1 VTGVVIVGASLA
13 GVRTA
18 QALRTEGYAGP
29 VVLIGA
35 EPHAPYDRPPLS
47 KQVLTGAWPS
57 ERAVLLAAEAAAKTE
72 IDLRLGV
79 PAIAVD
85 SSARRVLLADGSAVG
100 YDVLVVA
107 TGLSARPSPWPLESG
122 SYLLRSWDDCA
133 ALRAQLCTGQPLVVV
148 GAGFI
153 GSEVAAAAR
162 SFGCEVTMVDPL
174 PTPMARAV
182 GPVLGEEL
190 TQLQIRHGVKT
201 QFGTGVA
208 GVEGRAGA
216 VRVGLGDG
224 SVLDAA
230 AVVVGIGAVPNDG
243 WLIGSG
249 LRLQDGVVCD
259 PYLRAVGAE
268 NVYAVGDICRWPH
281 DQLGEL
287 VRVEH
292 WTNAADQARVVATNI
307 VHGDE
312 PVLYVPSGYVW
323 SDQYDWKVQVA
334 GEARLGQA
342 QLTVGELAGDG
353 RTIAVHADARE
364 RVCAVVAVNWPR
376 AFVHCRRMLVEQA
389 SIADT
394 VDLVRG
400 L

>member
-1 VTGVVIVGASLA
+1 VTGVVIVGASLG

-29 VVLIGA
+29 VVLVGA

-47 KQVLTGAWPS
+47 KQLLTGAWPP
-57 ERAVLLAAEAAAKTE
+57 ERAVLLDADAAAKTNV
-72 IDLRLGV
+72 DLRLGV
-79 PAIAVD
+79 AAIAVD
-85 SSARRVLLADGSAVG
+85 ASAQRVLLADGTTVG

-107 TGLSARPSPWPLESG
+107 TGLSPRPSPWPLESG
-122 SYLLRSWDDCA
+122 SYLLRSWDDSA
-133 ALRAQLCTGQPLVVV
+133 ALRAQLRTGQPLVIV

-153 GSEVAAAAR
+153 GSEVSAAAR

-182 GPVLGEEL
+182 GPVLGDEL

-201 QFGTGVA
+201 HFGAGVV
-208 GVEGRAGA
+208 GVEGQAGA
-216 VRVGLGDG
+216 VRVRLDDG
-224 SVLDAA
+224 SVLEAA
-230 AVVVGIGAVPNDG
+230 AMVVGIGAVPNDG

-249 LRLQDGVVCD
+249 LRLRNGVVCD

-292 WTNAADQARVVATNI
+292 WTNAADQAGIAATNI
-307 VHGDE
+307 VRGDQ
-312 PVLYVPSGYVW
+312 PVPYVPSGYVW

-334 GEARLGQA
+334 GEPRLGVT
-342 QLTVGELAGDG
+342 QLTVGELSGDG
-353 RTIAVHADARE
+353 RTIVVHADARE
-364 RVCAVVAVNWPR
+364 QVCAVVSVNWPR
-376 AFVHCRRMLVEQA
+376 AFVQCRRMLAGQA
-389 SIADT
+389 SLDDT
-394 VDLVRG
+394 AELVRS